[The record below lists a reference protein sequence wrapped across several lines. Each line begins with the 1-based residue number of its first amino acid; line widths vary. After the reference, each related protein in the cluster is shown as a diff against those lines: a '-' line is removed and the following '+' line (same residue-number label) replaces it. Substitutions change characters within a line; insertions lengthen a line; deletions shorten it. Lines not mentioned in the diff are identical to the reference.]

1 MPLATAPS
9 PDRRSRSP
17 TRVCQCSSLGLLAL
31 LIGYLLIGALIF
43 HLLESTPEHQQVK
56 HVVAKHRQ
64 RCLANLWTITERL
77 NVLYVRNWTHLVHEQ
92 LAEFE
97 ASVVEA
103 TRAQGAQLLDA
114 ELHWTFGGA
123 LLYSVTLVTTIG
135 YGNLSPKTT
144 EGKLVTMVYAIVGVP
159 LMLVCL
165 SNLGSLLAKAFQ
177 CLYTHVCCL
186 QAPDDSESPT
196 SDEDKARGRRRSNCD
211 GNLANRS
218 TSTSYPSTTHAR
230 STLVAVGGRHGKAV
244 CSLTPEPD
252 KLYTQTSLDYTAH
265 VHIDSE
271 DEDPDNARGSTTHDT
286 PSRVPLI
293 WRGGDSRG
301 ESRRAPT
308 PPPPRRAAPRLP
320 PTPKLPRVPPS
331 LVLLVLGGYVILG
344 AVVFASWENWSYL
357 DSAYFCFV
365 TLSTIGFGELV
376 PSRSLKSAENEE
388 NQTRLIVCCAYLL
401 FGLAVV
407 AMSFSL
413 MQDEIAYRSR
423 QLAVYCGLTG
433 RRHDTH
439 V

>member
-1 MPLATAPS
+1 MTLQ
-9 PDRRSRSP
+9 
-17 TRVCQCSSLGLLAL
+17 VLLSSGDF
-31 LIGYLLIGALIF
+31 IK
-43 HLLESTPEHQQVK
+43 P
-56 HVVAKHRQ
+56 HRP
-64 RCLANLWTITERL
+64 ITKRL
-77 NVLYVRNWTHLVHEQ
+77 NVLYERNWTRLVHEQ
-92 LAEFE
+92 LAQFE

-103 TRAQGAQLLDA
+103 TRAQGAELLDA

-144 EGKLVTMVYAIVGVP
+144 EGKLVTMLYAIIGVP

-186 QAPDDSESPT
+186 QTPHG
-196 SDEDKARGRRRSNCD
+196 K
-211 GNLANRS
+211 
-218 TSTSYPSTTHAR
+218 
-230 STLVAVGGRHGKAV
+230 STLVAVGGRHGKPV

-252 KLYTQTSLDYTAH
+252 KLYTQTTTIDYNAH
-265 VHIDSE
+265 APQVDSE
-271 DEDPDNARGSTTHDT
+271 DEDPDNARGSSTTHDT

-293 WRGGDSRG
+293 WRGGATTDTPT
-301 ESRRAPT
+301 RRAPT

-320 PTPKLPRVPPS
+320 PSHHPKGLPRVPPS
-331 LVLLVLGGYVILG
+331 LVLLVLAGYVLLG
-344 AVVFASWENWSYL
+344 AVIFASWENWSYL

-376 PSRSLKSAENEE
+376 PSRSLRSAESDD

-423 QLAVYCGLTG
+423 QLAEYCGLT
-433 RRHDTH
+433 RRPDAH